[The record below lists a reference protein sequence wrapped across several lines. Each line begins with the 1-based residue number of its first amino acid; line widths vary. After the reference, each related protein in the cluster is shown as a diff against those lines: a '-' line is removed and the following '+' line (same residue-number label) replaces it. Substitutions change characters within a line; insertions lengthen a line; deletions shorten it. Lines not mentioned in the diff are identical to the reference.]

1 MKKIVCKIENLTI
14 GYKIKKGLFKSDVF
28 NAVKNV
34 SLEIEDQDIF
44 GIVGESGCG
53 KTTLCNAIL
62 GFLKVESGSVSIF
75 DNKLGFEKNEL
86 KKYRENIDVIFQN
99 PFNSLNPRFLVSQI
113 ISEPL
118 IIKGEKNQE
127 IIKSKLEEVI
137 VDVGL
142 TSDDL
147 NRYIFE
153 FSGGQRQRI
162 AVARALITRPKFIV
176 LDEPTSALDVSIQSQ
191 ICNLLI
197 DLKNKL
203 NLAYLFVSHNLPL
216 IYQLTNKVAVMYN
229 GEFVEVGDTE
239 DVFKNPK
246 HEYTKEL
253 ISSILE

>member
-1 MKKIVCKIENLTI
+1 MKNTVCKIENLTI
-14 GYKIKKGLFKSDVF
+14 SYKIKTGLFKTSSF
-28 NAVKNV
+28 KAVNNV
-34 SLEIEDQDIF
+34 SLNIEENDIF

-53 KTTLCNAIL
+53 KSTLCNAIL
-62 GFLKVESGSVSIF
+62 GFLPIDEGEISIF
-75 DNKLGFEKNEL
+75 GNDLLFDKESL
-86 KKYRENIDVIFQN
+86 KKYREDVDVIFQN

-118 IIKGEKNQE
+118 RIKGEKD
-127 IIKSKLEEVI
+127 EEVI
-137 VDVGL
+137 NKKILDVISNVGL
-142 TSDDL
+142 TEHDL

-162 AVARALITRPKFIV
+162 AIARSLITNPKFVI

-197 DLKNKL
+197 ELKTKM
-203 NLAYLFVSHNLPL
+203 NLTYLFVSHNLPL

-229 GEFVEVGDTE
+229 GEFVEVGTTE
-239 DVFKNPK
+239 EVFKNPQ

-253 ISSILE
+253 VASILD

>member
-203 NLAYLFVSHNLPL
+203 NLTYLFVSHNLPL

>member
-1 MKKIVCKIENLTI
+1 MKKIVCKIDNLTV
-14 GYKIKKGLFKSDVF
+14 GYKIKTGLFKTSTF

-34 SLEIEDQDIF
+34 SLVIEDKDIF

-62 GFLKVESGSVSIF
+62 GFIKPQSGTVSIF
-75 DNKLGFEKNEL
+75 DNNLGFEKGEL
-86 KKYRENIDVIFQN
+86 KVYRENIDIIFQN

-118 IIKGEKNQE
+118 VIQGEKNQE
-127 IIKSKLEEVI
+127 VINEKLFDVIKS
-137 VDVGL
+137 VGL
-142 TSDDL
+142 SKEDL

-162 AVARALITRPKFIV
+162 AIARALITKPKFIL

-197 DLKNKL
+197 ELKNKL
-203 NLAYLFVSHNLPL
+203 NLTYLFVSHNLPL

-239 DVFKNPK
+239 EVFNNPK
-246 HEYTKEL
+246 HKYTKEL